1 MPMAN
6 LKHKLKYC
14 MEIIHRNFSFDN
26 SMMEEH
32 LSVLFI
38 WTIFKF
44 LKQKLYRHTAAKL
57 EDAE

>member
-1 MPMAN
+1 MLMAN

-26 SMMEEH
+26 SMMKNIEAFF
-32 LSVLFI
+32 LFGQ
-38 WTIFKF
+38 F